1 MNAELS
7 LLLPDVDD
15 ALKGLGP
22 LFHQLDGKAVLVTGA
37 RGYLGRFVIAAL
49 VRAND
54 FLSTPCR
61 IYALDSLLVQPDD
74 KREDWRSVPNLRFIK
89 HDVRHEVGNGDGALW
104 GDKLD
109 YVWHLAGI
117 ASPHW
122 YAKMPLATIDVAVQ
136 GTRNML
142 ELARKHDARFLF
154 TSSSEVY
161 QTASVVPT
169 PESYVG
175 AIPSLTE
182 RSCYDVSK
190 LMGETLCFALAT
202 RPGGGHTLHC
212 NIVRIFNS
220 FGVTMGEHDRRILT
234 RIASALKRNDTKQ
247 PLTVYAQP
255 GGRLPSRT
263 YTPVANTLSGLL
275 RVALSGEPLDALSQ
289 TKGVYNIGLD
299 TPELTVPELCSR
311 IAQVTGSEVAYEF
324 KPTPDN
330 YTTEP
335 LRRCPDIGKL
345 RALGFEA
352 VTDLDEGLRRFFRWT
367 ATAYTGEL

>member
-1 MNAELS
+1 MNNDELK

-22 LFHQLDGKAVLVTGA
+22 LFHQLSNKSVLVTGA

-54 FLSTPCR
+54 FLATPCR
-61 IYALDSLLVQPDD
+61 IYALDSMVVQPED
-74 KREDWRSVPNLRFIK
+74 KRSDWFNVPNLRFIK

-122 YAKMPLATIDVAVQ
+122 YARMPMATIDVAVS
-136 GTRNML
+136 GTQHML
-142 ELARKHDARFLF
+142 ELAKKHGAKFLF
-154 TSSSEVY
+154 TSSSELY

-169 PESYVG
+169 PETYIG

-190 LMGETLCFALAT
+190 LMGETLCYVSAYEQ
-202 RPGGGHTLHC
+202 HV

-234 RIASALKRNDTKQ
+234 RIASSMVAKKALS
-247 PLTVYAQP
+247 VFAQP

-275 RVALSGEPLDALSQ
+275 RVALTGESMRSTIKPSLVS
-289 TKGVYNIGLD
+289 GVYNVGLD
-299 TPELTVPELCSR
+299 SPELTVPELCAQIAR
-311 IAQVTGSEVAYEF
+311 ITGREVAYEF
-324 KPTPDN
+324 KPAPDN

-335 LRRCPDIGKL
+335 LRRCPDVTRL
-345 RALGFEA
+345 RALGFMP
-352 VTDLDEGLRRFFRWT
+352 VTELDTGLKRFFDWALT
-367 ATAYTGEL
+367 TYKGEA

>member
-1 MNAELS
+1 MNDGLK

-22 LFHQLDGKAVLVTGA
+22 LLHGLANRAVLVTGA

-49 VRAND
+49 VRANE

-61 IYALDSLLVQPDD
+61 IFALDSLLVRPDD
-74 KREDWRSVPNLRFIK
+74 RRGDWHNVPNLRFIK

-122 YAKMPLATIDVAVQ
+122 YAKLPLETIDVAVQ
-136 GTRNML
+136 GTRHML
-142 ELARKHDARFLF
+142 ELAKKHGARFLF

-175 AIPSLTE
+175 AIPSLSM
-182 RSCYDVSK
+182 RSCYDVGK
-190 LMGETLCFALAT
+190 LMGETLCHVFAQ
-202 RPGGGHTLHC
+202 GECQHV

-220 FGVTMGEHDRRILT
+220 FGVSLGEHDRRILP
-234 RIASALKRNDTKQ
+234 RIASAMKRGDAAR
-247 PLTVYAQP
+247 PLTIFAQP

-275 RVALSGEPLDALSQ
+275 RVALSAESLNATSQ
-289 TKGVYNIGLD
+289 TAGVYNVGLD
-299 TPELTVPELCSR
+299 APELTVPELCAR
-311 IAQVTGSEVAYEF
+311 IALVTGKEVPYEF
-324 KPTPDN
+324 KPTPAN

-335 LRRCPDIGKL
+335 LRRCPDVTRL
-345 RALGFEA
+345 RALGFMP
-352 VTDLDEGLRRFFRWT
+352 VTDLDTGLDRFFKYA
-367 ATAYTGEL
+367 ATAYTGEG

>member
-1 MNAELS
+1 MNDELK
-7 LLLPDVDD
+7 LLMPDVDD

-22 LFHQLDGKAVLVTGA
+22 LFHQLADKAVLVTGA

-54 FLSTPCR
+54 FLATPCR
-61 IYALDSLLVQPDD
+61 IYALDSMVVTPND
-74 KREDWRSVPNLRFIK
+74 KRQDWFDVPNLRFIK

-117 ASPHW
+117 ASPYW
-122 YAKMPLATIDVAVQ
+122 YAKYPLATIDVAVQ

-142 ELARKHDARFLF
+142 ELAAKHSAKFLF

-161 QTASVVPT
+161 QTASIVPT
-169 PESYVG
+169 PESYIG

-190 LMGETLCFALAT
+190 LMGETLCYAFGTKPGEGHALH
-202 RPGGGHTLHC
+202 GHV

-220 FGVTMGEHDRRILT
+220 FGVGMGEHDRRILT
-234 RIASALKRNDTKQ
+234 RIASTLKRANGQ

-275 RVALSGEPLDALSQ
+275 RVALSGEPLDGVGSN
-289 TKGVYNIGLD
+289 GVYNIGLD
-299 TPELTVPELCSR
+299 SPELTVPELCGKV
-311 IAQVTGSEVAYEF
+311 ALVTGAHVPYEF
-324 KPTPDN
+324 KPTPTN

-335 LRRCPDIGKL
+335 LRRCPDVTRL
-345 RALGFEA
+345 RALGFMP
-352 VTDLDEGLRRFFRWT
+352 VTELDEGLRRFFSWA
-367 ATAYTGEL
+367 ATAYTGEA